1 MRLPMAGKGRASTL
15 DQTVIVFRTHRE
27 STLSGQ
33 PRHANRI
40 ASFESP
46 SFSATEP
53 TVRPK
58 VAAQMRWSRRA
69 DRSCQSRDTTFVQLS
84 AHDEPHNGWEHT
96 AWMSVG
102 RHMSVCF

>member
-1 MRLPMAGKGRASTL
+1 MAGKGRASTL

-53 TVRPK
+53 TGQPK
-58 VAAQMRWSRRA
+58 AAAQMRGRRA
-69 DRSCQSRDTTFVQLS
+69 DRSCRARDTTFVQVS
-84 AHDEPHNGWEHT
+84 AHGEAHVANGTQDE
-96 AWMSVG
+96 
-102 RHMSVCF
+102 